1 MINKV
6 SAFIRKEQLIAPHD
20 RICCALSGGAD
31 SVALFFALYLLQEK
45 FQFTLCAVH
54 FNHGLRGEE
63 AERDQAFAEELCAQY
78 GVALYIG
85 RAQVVAGDKGLE
97 AAARDA
103 RYAFFDT
110 LSEKVA
116 TAHTADDNAE
126 TVLMHLI
133 RGSGLKGLGGI
144 APKRGK
150 IIRPMLTVTRGDV
163 VAFLQEYSLSHIEDS
178 SNASDDF
185 FRNRLRHRLIPLLK
199 QENPCLSEN
208 LSQMAMRLRQDELL
222 IEGMMEEKL
231 PSVSRLRELH
241 PALRTR
247 YLRRFLADCGLT
259 EAGAEHIALLEG
271 LLYSDNPSATVH
283 LPMGIILC
291 RNYDR
296 IELKKEYAPIVP
308 RVLPCPGLLDLP
320 EQGIRISCTPATEPR
335 RTFDCFTV
343 YVEGTLTVRC
353 RQSGDVMRLQG
364 GSKKLKQILIDRK
377 IPAAE
382 RSVIPVLADD
392 RGLVAV
398 WGIGANLDRTEGT
411 GNFVEIRFSSIS

>member
-6 SAFIRKEQLIAPHD
+6 TAFIRREQLIAPHD

-45 FQFTLCAVH
+45 FQFTLSAVH

-63 AERDQAFAEELCAQY
+63 AARDQAFTQKLCAQY
-78 GVALYIG
+78 DVPLHIG
-85 RAQVVAGDKGLE
+85 QAQVVAGDKGLE

-110 LSEKVA
+110 LPEKVA

-126 TVLMHLI
+126 TVLMHLV

-150 IIRPMLTVTRGDV
+150 IIRPMLTVTREDV
-163 VAFLQEYSLSHIEDS
+163 LAFLQEYSLPHIEDS

-185 FRNRLRHRLIPLLK
+185 FRNRLRHRLLPLLK
-199 QENPCLSEN
+199 QENPSLSEN
-208 LSQMAMRLRQDELL
+208 LSQMAMRLRQDEQL
-222 IEGMMEEKL
+222 IETMMEEAL
-231 PSVSRLRELH
+231 PSVSVLRETP
-241 PALRTR
+241 PALRAR
-247 YLRRFLADCGLT
+247 YLRRFLADCGLK
-259 EAGAEHIALLEG
+259 EAGAEHIALLES
-271 LLYSDNPSATVH
+271 LLFSSNPSAAVH
-283 LPMGIILC
+283 LPMGIVVC
-291 RNYDR
+291 RSYDR
-296 IELKKEYAPIVP
+296 IVLKKECSPIVP
-308 RVLPCPGLLDLP
+308 RVLPCPGVLDLP
-320 EQGIRISCTPATEPR
+320 EQGIRISCTPAIEPR

-343 YVEGTLTVRC
+343 YVEGTLTVRS
-353 RQSGDVMRLQG
+353 RQSADTMRLQG

-382 RSVIPVLADD
+382 RPGIPVLTDD

>member
-6 SAFIRKEQLIAPHD
+6 SAFIRKEQLIAPND

-45 FQFTLCAVH
+45 LQFTLSAVH

-63 AERDQAFAEELCAQY
+63 AERDQAFTQKLCAQY
-78 GVALYIG
+78 DVPLHIG
-85 RAQVVAGDKGLE
+85 QAQVVAGAKGLE

-110 LSEKVA
+110 LSEKIA

-144 APKRGK
+144 APQRGK
-150 IIRPMLTVTRGDV
+150 IIRPMLTVTREEV
-163 VAFLQEYSLSHIEDS
+163 LAFLQEYSLPHIEDS

-185 FRNRLRHRLIPLLK
+185 FRNRLRHRLLPLLK
-199 QENPCLSEN
+199 QENPSLSQN

-222 IEGMMEEKL
+222 IETMMDEVL
-231 PSVSRLRELH
+231 PSVSALRQMH

-247 YLRRFLADCGLT
+247 YLRRFLADCGLK
-259 EAGAEHIALLEG
+259 EAGAEHIALTES
-271 LLYSDNPSATVH
+271 LLFSDNPSAAVH
-283 LPMGIILC
+283 LPMGIIAC

-296 IELKKEYAPIVP
+296 LELKKECCPIVP
-308 RVLPCPGLLDLP
+308 RVLPCPGILDLP
-320 EQGIRISCTPATEPR
+320 ELGIRISCTPATEPR
-335 RTFDCFTV
+335 RTFECFTV
-343 YVEGTLTVRC
+343 YAEGTLTVRS
-353 RQSGDVMRLQG
+353 RQPGDTMRLQG

-382 RSVIPVLADD
+382 RPCIPVLADE
-392 RGLVAV
+392 RGVVAV
-398 WGIGANLDRTEGT
+398 FGIGANLDRTEGT
-411 GNFVEIRFSSIS
+411 GTFLEIRFSGIS